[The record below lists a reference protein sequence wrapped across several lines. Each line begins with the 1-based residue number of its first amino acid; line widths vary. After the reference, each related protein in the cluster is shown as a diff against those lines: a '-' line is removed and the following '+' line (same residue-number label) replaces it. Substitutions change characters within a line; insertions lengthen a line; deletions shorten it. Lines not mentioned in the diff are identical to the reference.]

1 MSGTVLVLDSNRN
14 KVIGEMGQSSQFSLL
29 DVIIRKALR
38 LYIKDQEVGVMLIIH
53 GNIKTM
59 EERDYEEGFIR
70 ILDGKIVAIGEMGDC
85 PQDVLN
91 GGGEEEILDAGGNLV
106 MPGIIEAHCH
116 MGITEEKK
124 GMEGDDCNENVNPI
138 TPYLRAIDAINPMD
152 AAFNDALQAGIT
164 SAMIGPGSANVVGG
178 QFAFVKTH
186 GRCIDHMVVKAPAAM
201 KVAFGENPKVNYSGQ
216 GTSPSTRMAI
226 AAMLREELTKAMTY
240 RKKKEK
246 EPDMEEDFQYEC
258 RLPVLRGEIPLK
270 AHVHRADDILTA
282 VRIAKE
288 FGLRMTLDHCSEG
301 HLILEELQEAGFPA
315 IVGPDM
321 ASRNKIEVQNMA
333 FKTVGLLAGQGI
345 LTAVTT
351 DHPVSKIQ
359 FLPIC
364 AGLAVKAG
372 MPKEEGLRS
381 ITINAARIC
390 GVDDRVGSLAVG
402 KDGDVVIFDGS
413 PMEVLTRALCTI
425 IEGKIVYYDEECG
438 LLW

>member
-1 MSGTVLVLDSNRN
+1 MLV
-14 KVIGEMGQSSQFSLL
+14 
-29 DVIIRKALR
+29 
-38 LYIKDQEVGVMLIIH
+38 IIH

-59 EERDYEEGFIR
+59 EEHDYADGYLIIEQ
-70 ILDGKIVAIGEMGDC
+70 GKITAVGDMAQYS
-85 PQDVLN
+85 PESLN
-91 GGGEEEILDAGGNLV
+91 VEKIQVLDAKGSLV

-124 GMEGDDCNENVNPI
+124 GMEGDDCNETVDPV
-138 TPYLRAIDAINPMD
+138 TPCLRAIDAINPMD
-152 AAFNDALQAGIT
+152 DAFHDALKAGIT
-164 SAMIGPGSANVVGG
+164 AAMIGPGSSNVVGG
-178 QFAFVKTH
+178 QFAFIKTH

-216 GTSPSTRMAI
+216 NISPVTRMSI
-226 AAMLREELTKAMTY
+226 AAKLREELTKA
-240 RKKKEK
+240 KEYHWQINENPEK
-246 EPDMEEDFQYEC
+246 APDFRYEC
-258 RLPVLRGEIPLK
+258 WLPVLSGEIPLK
-270 AHVHRADDILTA
+270 AHAHRADDILTA

-301 HLILEELQEAGFPA
+301 HLIIEELQEAGFPA

-333 FKTVGLLAGQGI
+333 FKTAGELSKNGI

-364 AGLAVKAG
+364 AGLAVKEG
-372 MPKEEGLRS
+372 MSMEDGFRA
-381 ITINAARIC
+381 ITINAAKIC

-402 KDGDVVIFDGS
+402 KDGDIAIYNGN
-413 PMEVLTRALCTI
+413 PMEVFTKTLCTI
-425 IEGKIVYYDEECG
+425 IEGKIVYYDEESG
-438 LLW
+438 LLC